1 MATLK
6 NVYMTVTS
14 TQPRHSA
21 TVTVE
26 CSLEF
31 TEFEVNA
38 MNVLGLGYEL
48 GCRILNKDVVRESP
62 VVIFEPQAYPAGPA
76 AGKGLE
82 YPLFAKEA
90 RMQDLHGHVF
100 TRDRLIAEVSLKNNA
115 TGLVQTERSRPIPVD
130 LAV

>member
-14 TQPRHSA
+14 TQPGHSA
-21 TVTVE
+21 GVTVE

-38 MNVLGLGYEL
+38 MNVLGLSYEL
-48 GCRILNKDVVRESP
+48 GCRVLNKDFVRENP
-62 VVIFEPQAYPAGPA
+62 VVIFEPKAYPAEPGS
-76 AGKGLE
+76 GKGVE
-82 YPLFAKEA
+82 YPLFGKDA
-90 RMQDLHGHVF
+90 RMEDLHGRVF

-115 TGLVQTERSRPIPVD
+115 TGLVQTERSRAIPVD